1 MSTGK
6 DAKAKMKELIEKK
19 QGGGRS
25 KKMET
30 PKNDRKN
37 MRKGPKIYNKQAVNY
52 DTEQTRF
59 SSSDCNHFQMQDVF
73 FHADQQGCDDFL
85 RTDFC

>member
-1 MSTGK
+1 MNEK
-6 DAKAKMKELIEKK
+6 EKMLELIKKK

-37 MRKGPKIYNKQAVNY
+37 MRKAPKIFNK
-52 DTEQTRF
+52 
-59 SSSDCNHFQMQDVF
+59 
-73 FHADQQGCDDFL
+73 
-85 RTDFC
+85 